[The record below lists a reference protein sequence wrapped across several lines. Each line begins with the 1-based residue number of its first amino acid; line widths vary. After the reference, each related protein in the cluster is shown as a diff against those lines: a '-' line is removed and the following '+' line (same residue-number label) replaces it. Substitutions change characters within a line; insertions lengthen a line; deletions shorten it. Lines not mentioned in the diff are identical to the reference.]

1 MKKKKT
7 GGAKKKHYNQP
18 PRVSSFHS
26 ERNRRREKSPV
37 EQSFPISENQPKGPL
52 LVQNQCVGI
61 LREAGKDGL
70 VEPDPGYDG
79 RQYGRI
85 LIPGQFLNG
94 APFGMKVVCE
104 ISNPQEAGGNYYGK
118 IIEVL
123 GDPMRHDVAILSI
136 MRQFGLQEDFSK
148 PVLDESE
155 KVPMTLS
162 DSVLEKEFQN
172 GRRDLRGLKTITID
186 GADAKDL
193 DDAISI
199 EKVSANRF
207 LLYVHIA
214 DVSHYVQE
222 GTALDKEARLRGT
235 SVYLA
240 DRVVP
245 MLPPRLSNNICSLNP
260 FLPRL
265 TLSASMEVDRSGNV
279 ISGEIF
285 ESVIQSDAR
294 TTYAGI
300 QALLDGE
307 NESDEYESLSE
318 IANTMKEL
326 ADILIRK
333 RSQRG
338 ALEFSF
344 PETHVELDAAGKP
357 ISVCAYPL
365 YYSNRIIEEFMILCN
380 EYVGEYFWKKDY
392 PFIYRV
398 HEDPNPEKVR
408 TLLEVAALY
417 GKTIHVQGK
426 ITPKGLAGFLLEIK
440 DEPYYP
446 ALSQLLLRSLA
457 KAEYK
462 SENLE
467 HFGLSSECYCH
478 FTSPIRRY
486 PDLYIHRIIKSALH
500 RGRKRKYFAE
510 QVVDVSLHSSDME
523 RNAISAERASIS
535 QKVSEYMAEH
545 VGEVFAGKV
554 SGMFHSGMFVQL
566 ENTIEGMIPFRIMSD
581 YFTFDERRLEATGK
595 QTGMV
600 WHIGDA
606 LSVQVARADP
616 LSRQVDFVLVED
628 PADEKKAKKKKAGE
642 EQRFSKPKGK
652 RDSFKKK
659 GIKKNTSR
667 KGKSGGKKDRLK

>member
-7 GGAKKKHYNQP
+7 GKTGKQKNGKQFRNP
-18 PRVSSFHS
+18 SFNS

-37 EQSFPISENQPKGPL
+37 ENSFPVSENQPKGPL
-52 LVQNQCVGI
+52 LIQNQCVGI

-94 APFGMKVVCE
+94 APYGMKVVCE
-104 ISNPQEAGGNYYGK
+104 IMNPQESGGNYFGK

-136 MRQFGLQEDFSK
+136 MRQFGLQEQFSAS
-148 PVLDESE
+148 VLQESE

-162 DSVLEKEFQN
+162 DKVLEAEFQN
-172 GRRDLRGLKTITID
+172 GRRDLRDLKTITID

-199 EKVSANRF
+199 ERISSSGFR
-207 LLYVHIA
+207 LYVHIA
-214 DVSHYVQE
+214 DVSHYVQD
-222 GTALDKEARLRGT
+222 GSALDTEARLRGT
-235 SVYLA
+235 SVYLS

-265 TLSASMEVDRSGNV
+265 TLSASMEIDRSGNV
-279 ISGEIF
+279 LSGEII

-294 TTYAGI
+294 TTYEGI
-300 QALLDGE
+300 QLLLDGK
-307 NESDEYESLSE
+307 NESDEYIDLTEMVNL
-318 IANTMKEL
+318 MKEL
-326 ADILIRK
+326 ADILIIK
-333 RSQRG
+333 RTQRG

-344 PETHVELDAAGKP
+344 PETHVELDSDGKP
-357 ISVCAYPL
+357 LTVNAYPI

-380 EYVGEYFWKKDY
+380 EYVAGYFWKKNY

-398 HEDPNPEKVR
+398 HEDPNPEKIN
-408 TLLEVAALY
+408 TFLEVAELY
-417 GKTIHVQGK
+417 GKKIKVHGK
-426 ITPKGLAGFLLEIK
+426 ITPRALSVFLADIK
-440 DEPYYP
+440 EEAYYP
-446 ALSQLLLRSLA
+446 AVSQLLLRSLA

-462 SENLE
+462 PENLE
-467 HFGLSSECYCH
+467 HFGLASECYCH

-500 RGRKRKYFAE
+500 RKRKKKYFEE
-510 QVVDVSLHSSDME
+510 QVEDVCRHSSDME
-523 RNAISAERASIS
+523 RNAIDAERASIA
-535 QKVSEYMAEH
+535 QKIVEYMAEH
-545 VGEVFAGKV
+545 VGEVYEGKI

-566 ENTIEGMIPFRIMSD
+566 KNTIEGMIPFRIMPD
-581 YFTFDERRLEATGK
+581 YFHFDERRLEAVGK
-595 QTGMV
+595 QSGKI
-600 WHIGDA
+600 WHIGDS
-606 LSVQVARADP
+606 LSVQVARADA
-616 LSRQVDFVLVED
+616 LSRQIDFVLLDSTGNEKMVKNKKSRVEK
-628 PADEKKAKKKKAGE
+628 PEKSSGKKNLQKKK
-642 EQRFSKPKGK
+642 SL
-652 RDSFKKK
+652 KKK
-659 GIKKNTSR
+659 TSR
-667 KGKSGGKKDRLK
+667 KKGKSGKKKGQG